1 MTSRRVKRKIGCPDR
16 LEIRGT
22 ATARCPPPSSSSS
35 SSVLLLPPPQV
46 GGIFARET
54 PRGYLEKDA
63 AAIQPL
69 VSVLSDSV
77 PL

>member
-22 ATARCPPPSSSSS
+22 ATARCLPLPSSPPTRPPP
-35 SSVLLLPPPQV
+35 LQV